1 MNRWLLA
8 SRRCALGAV
17 AATALLA
24 PVPAAGQSGMAAVEK
39 AAAALAPK
47 GWTPPRTPD
56 GQPDLQGIWT
66 NGFITPLERP
76 AELAAKPFFTK
87 EEAADFQKRT
97 LQTRDKDRRDGD
109 RVTDVNRAYNDFWW
123 DFGTQV
129 SSTLQT
135 SLIVDPPD
143 GRIPPLTP
151 EARRKLAVQAQA
163 IAERCAQPDTACP
176 VGNNALP
183 IPADGPEDRPYMERC
198 IAWPQAGP
206 PMLPSAYNNNYQFVQ
221 TPGYVMIFVESM
233 HEARIIPLDGRPHLA
248 PEVRQLM
255 GDPRGHWEGNTLVVD
270 TTNFSDDTNFRN
282 AGRNMHLVE
291 RFTRTDPDTI
301 LYEFTVDDPTTF
313 TRPWTAAIPMAKT
326 KGPIFEYAC
335 NEGNLG
341 LAGILRG
348 ARAEEKK
355 RMAEAAAAKTAK

>member
-1 MNRWLLA
+1 MSRWLLA
-8 SRRCALGAV
+8 WRGARTAAV
-17 AATALLA
+17 AAALLA
-24 PVPAAGQSGMAAVEK
+24 PIPAAGQSGIAAVEK

-47 GWTPPRTPD
+47 DWAPPRTPD

-87 EEAADFQKRT
+87 EEAAGFERRT
-97 LQTRDKDRRDGD
+97 TQTRDKDRRDGD
-109 RVTDVNRAYNDFWW
+109 RVTDVNRAYNDLWW
-123 DFGTQV
+123 DSGTQV
-129 SSTLQT
+129 SRTLQT

-151 EARRKLAVQAQA
+151 EARKKLAVQAQA
-163 IAERCAQPDTACP
+163 IAERCSQPGTACP
-176 VGNNALP
+176 VGNNAQP

-206 PMLPSAYNNNYQFVQ
+206 PMLPSAYNNNYQIVQ
-221 TPGYVMIFVESM
+221 TPGYVMVFVESM

-270 TTNFSDDTNFRN
+270 TANFSEDTNFRG

-291 RFTRTDPDTI
+291 RFTRTDPETI

-326 KGPIFEYAC
+326 TGPIFEYAC
-335 NEGNLG
+335 NEGNVG

-355 RMAEAAAAKTAK
+355 RIAEAAAAKTSK